1 MAWAVNKEEVIL
13 ICIAIAKGQIAPVLI
28 KENVL

>member
-1 MAWAVNKEEVIL
+1 MTWAVNKEEVIL
-13 ICIAIAKGQIAPVLI
+13 IRIAIAKGQIPTVLI